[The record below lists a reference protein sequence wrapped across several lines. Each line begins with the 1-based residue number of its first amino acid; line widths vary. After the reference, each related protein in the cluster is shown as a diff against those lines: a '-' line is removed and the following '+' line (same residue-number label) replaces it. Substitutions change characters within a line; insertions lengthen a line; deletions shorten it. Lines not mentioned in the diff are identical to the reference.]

1 MNPIGGD
8 FGGAFASRTPATG
21 GLSRPRFVK
30 VRRNLASPRVR
41 PVPSAAAAEGASSGG
56 FNPFRSGTDGHDQSG
71 TDGGTSC
78 GGSVGG
84 FVFGGS
90 TASKTGVLFGSND
103 TSRNPMF
110 GLSGVSEYKLP
121 QQMGKLNIGSKA
133 GANLGGDENK
143 LQEEIRKLNIGE
155 GGPQKAK
162 GASFGAETGVKDGF
176 GVGIDVNKLPEEIW
190 KLNFGEGGPEKPKA
204 DSSGVKTE
212 VKEAYSVDKQPE
224 VLSKSNDSGYFV
236 FESSTKGGSVSGQ
249 SSHFGVDGSAVSRLP
264 DEMGKLN
271 IEGSG
276 AGGRFTETTGN
287 NIFIFGSKNTFD
299 LSDATRVHIL
309 PEEMKKLNIDGSD
322 VVKSSMD
329 FGEKNGFVFSASS
342 DESFSKIHS
351 GYVDTKDSEKTGF
364 VFGGIKNGSGH
375 FGVSTVN
382 EFPDEMRSLS
392 GEGLSK
398 DNTST
403 KSEESGFDFKAGE
416 QSSFVFGSQ
425 THVTGSFGRETVSL
439 LPDEMKKS
447 NIESGTNTYFT
458 FPKSSG
464 DVKPTNVYDNAMKDA
479 STPISFTFQT
489 GNCGKDSGRDPVHQV
504 QTNYNSSTTEF
515 YTPLSHFSSSDTSVP
530 DAGDFFKGSSVDGS
544 EKKGAFTFSTPG
556 TSSKMSREDS
566 FHSFW
571 DNSLGK
577 LPRDLEFISKR
588 GATKDKKSR
597 KKKGKLRPS
606 VPIHDRGDEQAAMSE
621 SGSLENLEPDDPGSY
636 SPMDFSP
643 YYEPLVDYS
652 FSRET
657 SVASEEPIKPDL
669 RESISL
675 DAKENDLPQATMPDM
690 TSERVIENIL
700 NDGTGRRSEH
710 SSFEEGVS
718 GREKQGF
725 SYETDKPSSISN
737 AYTCATEPETGFSST
752 DKKLSDGGTGFISRS
767 SSEDF
772 SETKFTFAAA
782 NPVQD
787 PPSISRR
794 QKHYRRKNQMN
805 PAQDSYG
812 STPSARFDFLSN
824 SAKFYS
830 STNSSSQLDPEQGRR
845 GISLFPASEQKRPE
859 ADKELNNRKQEF
871 VFAHRKEEFG
881 TSSAA
886 SVAAQEAC
894 EKWRLRGNQAY
905 ANGEQSKAE
914 EHYTRGIR
922 CISPNETS
930 QSCAK
935 ALMLCYSNRAATR
948 MSLGRIREAL
958 GDCMMATAIDP
969 SFFKAH
975 VRAANC
981 HLSLGE
987 IEDAME
993 LYKRCL
999 QSVGLD
1005 QKIISEAS
1013 EGLRKAQQLAEY
1025 MDQSVE
1031 LLRKRTSKDAT
1042 NALQV
1047 IGDALMLSPF
1057 SDTLVEMKAEALLM
1071 LRRYDEVIQLC
1082 EQTQDSAERNFSMIN
1097 ADGRLE
1103 EALDLLEKH
1112 EKILPITKKYE
1123 SESVESSIAV
1133 AVTVR
1138 ELLRLKAAGNE
1149 EFQAGRYSEAIEHY
1163 TAALTCSVESRPF
1176 AAVCFCNRAAAYQA
1190 LGQFTDAIADC
1201 SLAIALDANYQ
1212 KAISRRATLY
1222 EMIRD
1227 YGQATIDLCRLVS
1240 LLEKKTQ
1247 NKDNQPRAS
1256 GKSANAI
1263 NDLKQARSRLAV
1275 LEEESK
1281 RETPLNMYLI
1291 LGIESSSTASDIKK
1305 AYRRAAL
1312 RHHPDKACQFL
1323 PRSENG
1329 DDGLWKEVA
1338 SEVHKDAD
1346 RLFKIIGEAY
1356 AIVSDPD
1363 KRFEYD
1369 TEEEIRNT
1377 PKSRSNGSTSRRA
1390 ANYGGYQ
1397 YAKSDRWRG
1406 ADSWKSYGSSHRWSE
1421 SSGYGP
1427 YH

>member
-1 MNPIGGD
+1 
-8 FGGAFASRTPATG
+8 
-21 GLSRPRFVK
+21 
-30 VRRNLASPRVR
+30 
-41 PVPSAAAAEGASSGG
+41 
-56 FNPFRSGTDGHDQSG
+56 
-71 TDGGTSC
+71 
-78 GGSVGG
+78 
-84 FVFGGS
+84 
-90 TASKTGVLFGSND
+90 
-103 TSRNPMF
+103 
-110 GLSGVSEYKLP
+110 
-121 QQMGKLNIGSKA
+121 
-133 GANLGGDENK
+133 
-143 LQEEIRKLNIGE
+143 
-155 GGPQKAK
+155 
-162 GASFGAETGVKDGF
+162 
-176 GVGIDVNKLPEEIW
+176 
-190 KLNFGEGGPEKPKA
+190 
-204 DSSGVKTE
+204 
-212 VKEAYSVDKQPE
+212 
-224 VLSKSNDSGYFV
+224 
-236 FESSTKGGSVSGQ
+236 
-249 SSHFGVDGSAVSRLP
+249 
-264 DEMGKLN
+264 
-271 IEGSG
+271 
-276 AGGRFTETTGN
+276 
-287 NIFIFGSKNTFD
+287 
-299 LSDATRVHIL
+299 
-309 PEEMKKLNIDGSD
+309 
-322 VVKSSMD
+322 
-329 FGEKNGFVFSASS
+329 
-342 DESFSKIHS
+342 
-351 GYVDTKDSEKTGF
+351 
-364 VFGGIKNGSGH
+364 
-375 FGVSTVN
+375 
-382 EFPDEMRSLS
+382 
-392 GEGLSK
+392 
-398 DNTST
+398 
-403 KSEESGFDFKAGE
+403 
-416 QSSFVFGSQ
+416 
-425 THVTGSFGRETVSL
+425 
-439 LPDEMKKS
+439 
-447 NIESGTNTYFT
+447 
-458 FPKSSG
+458 
-464 DVKPTNVYDNAMKDA
+464 
-479 STPISFTFQT
+479 
-489 GNCGKDSGRDPVHQV
+489 
-504 QTNYNSSTTEF
+504 
-515 YTPLSHFSSSDTSVP
+515 
-530 DAGDFFKGSSVDGS
+530 
-544 EKKGAFTFSTPG
+544 
-556 TSSKMSREDS
+556 
-566 FHSFW
+566 
-571 DNSLGK
+571 
-577 LPRDLEFISKR
+577 
-588 GATKDKKSR
+588 
-597 KKKGKLRPS
+597 
-606 VPIHDRGDEQAAMSE
+606 
-621 SGSLENLEPDDPGSY
+621 
-636 SPMDFSP
+636 
-643 YYEPLVDYS
+643 
-652 FSRET
+652 
-657 SVASEEPIKPDL
+657 
-669 RESISL
+669 
-675 DAKENDLPQATMPDM
+675 
-690 TSERVIENIL
+690 
-700 NDGTGRRSEH
+700 
-710 SSFEEGVS
+710 
-718 GREKQGF
+718 
-725 SYETDKPSSISN
+725 
-737 AYTCATEPETGFSST
+737 
-752 DKKLSDGGTGFISRS
+752 
-767 SSEDF
+767 
-772 SETKFTFAAA
+772 
-782 NPVQD
+782 
-787 PPSISRR
+787 
-794 QKHYRRKNQMN
+794 MN

-812 STPSARFDFLSN
+812 STPSARFDFISN

-871 VFAHRKEEFG
+871 VFEHRKEEFG

-914 EHYTRGIR
+914 EYYTRGIR

-999 QSVGLD
+999 QSGSRVGLD

-1057 SDTLVEMKAEALLM
+1057 SDSLVEMKAEALLM

-1097 ADGRLE
+1097 ADGHIGDHISSESVKCPSVTLWRWHLISRSYFYLGRLE

-1112 EKILPITKKYE
+1112 EKVLPITKKYE

-1263 NDLKQARSRLAV
+1263 NDLKQARSRLVV

-1281 RETPLNMYLI
+1281 KETPLNMYLI

-1305 AYRRAAL
+1305 AYRKAAL

-1377 PKSRSNGSTSRRA
+1377 QKSRSNGGTSRRA

-1397 YAKSDRWRG
+1397 TATSDRWQG
-1406 ADSWKSYGSSHRWSE
+1406 ADSWKSYGGSHRWSE
-1421 SSGYGP
+1421 SSGYNP
-1427 YH
+1427 YHRWSESFNSYRK